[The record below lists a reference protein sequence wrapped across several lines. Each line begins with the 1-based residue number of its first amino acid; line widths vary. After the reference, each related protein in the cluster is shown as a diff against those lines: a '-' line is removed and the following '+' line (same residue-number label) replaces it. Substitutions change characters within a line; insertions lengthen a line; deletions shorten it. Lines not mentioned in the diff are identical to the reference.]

1 MIWKYFFIFL
11 KRNIDLG
18 NTTNRVEIL
27 KTVNKPTFKSSM
39 SSDQKI
45 IEVKNLSKQFKEL
58 KAVNDLSLNVFSG
71 DVFGFLGPNGAGKST
86 TIRMLLTLISPTK
99 GDIKI
104 FGKSLKENRIE
115 ILRKIGAIVEKPD
128 FYGFLSA
135 YKNLEIL
142 AKLSGVESTRK
153 RIMDVLALV
162 GLDRRHKSKVKTFS
176 HGMKQRL
183 GIAQALLHDPE
194 LIILDEPTT
203 GLDPQ
208 GMKEI
213 RDLILHLSKDQKKT
227 IFLSSHILYEVEMVA
242 ERMIIINNGA
252 TQVEG
257 FVEELLNKNDLRVT
271 FEVDDVSKVRQL
283 LNNTG
288 WIQRLS
294 SETKN
299 RVVFSL
305 KNTEI
310 AELNKYLVEN
320 KVSVSAV
327 IPTRSLEEYF
337 LQMTE
342 KSI

>member
-1 MIWKYFFIFL
+1 MS
-11 KRNIDLG
+11 
-18 NTTNRVEIL
+18 E
-27 KTVNKPTFKSSM
+27 NKV
-39 SSDQKI
+39 

-58 KAVNDLSLNVFSG
+58 KAVDDLNLNVYKG

-86 TIRMLLTLISPTK
+86 TIRMLLTLISPT
-99 GDIKI
+99 GGEIKI
-104 FGKSLKENRIE
+104 FGKSLTQSRLE

-142 AKLSGVESTRK
+142 GKLSQVSSLKK
-153 RIMDVLALV
+153 RVMEVLELV
-162 GLDRRHKSKVKTFS
+162 GLEKRYKSKVKTFS

-213 RDLILHLSKDQKKT
+213 RQLILHLSKDQKKT

-242 ERMIIINNGA
+242 DRMIIINQGA

-257 FVEELLNKNDLRVT
+257 YVDDLLNRNDLKVT
-271 FEVDDVSKVRQL
+271 FEVDNSTRVRELISTTQWIEK
-283 LNNTG
+283 LN
-288 WIQRLS
+288 
-294 SETKN
+294 SESKN
-299 RVVFSL
+299 RIIFSL
-305 KNTEI
+305 KQKEI
-310 AELNKYLVEN
+310 AELNKYFVEN
-320 KVSVSAV
+320 GVSVSAV

-337 LQMTE
+337 LQITE